1 MGKTSKEDSLKTV
14 MAEIAEQ
21 VSGLPEHLQQAA
33 FTTLLNRALDS
44 SSTGTAQSHKDTG
57 GRQHTAAPPPPPAT
71 DTFGEYY
78 ATFPAEL
85 SEDHKVLVAAS
96 FSEAQS
102 SDRTY
107 TAESA
112 HELLKGIGIKSTNV
126 GVYAKRLV
134 KPKGW
139 AIIIGKSGKKTYKFR
154 VSNEGHKELKRLKE
168 PKK

>member
-1 MGKTSKEDSLKTV
+1 MGKSIKEDSLKKL
-14 MAEIAEQ
+14 MAQIAEQ
-21 VSGLPEHLQQAA
+21 VSGLPDHLQQAA
-33 FTTLLNRALDS
+33 FTTLLNRTLDS
-44 SSTGTAQSHKDTG
+44 SPANIELLHKETLAKKG
-57 GRQHTAAPPPPPAT
+57 AHVPHLPPTT

-78 ATFPAEL
+78 STFPPDL
-85 SEDHKVLVAAS
+85 SEDHKVLIAAS

-102 SDRTY
+102 NDRTY

-112 HELLKGIGIKSTNV
+112 HKLLKGIGIKSTNV

-168 PKK
+168 SAK

>member
-1 MGKTSKEDSLKTV
+1 MEKALKDDSLKKV
-14 MAEIAEQ
+14 MAEIADQ

-33 FTTLLNRALDS
+33 FTTLLNRALES
-44 SSTGTAQSHKDTG
+44 SIAGTVQLHKGNAGKQHPSTS
-57 GRQHTAAPPPPPAT
+57 APTSPT

-78 ATFPAEL
+78 STFPSEL
-85 SEDHKVLVAAS
+85 SEDEKVLVAAS
-96 FSEAQS
+96 FAEAQS

-107 TAESA
+107 TAELA
-112 HELLKGIGIKSTNV
+112 HDLLKNIGIKSTNV

-139 AIIIGKSGKKTYKFR
+139 AIIVGKAGKKTYKFR
-154 VSNEGHKELKRLKE
+154 VSNQGQKELKRLKE